1 MLLQPGVAAVRHA
14 VLLTQQVQSLLGF
27 AQTAAYVKKVT
38 GARAIAAQ
46 RSAARN
52 LAYDGNVD
60 EDFVALRGIA
70 AGEKAIEAFRCAP
83 QAAQEFRQPRSCCAF
98 GKRQTQKK
106 ATRSA
111 THGGNI
117 ADRACQGFP
126 AHGVRGM
133 LVAQEMR
140 VFKKPVAGKN
150 CFAAARWL
158 EQSRVIADAER
169 QLTRRSAARTRDFSC
184 TL

>member
-38 GARAIAAQ
+38 GARAIATQ
-46 RSAARN
+46 RLAARN
-52 LAYDGNVD
+52 FAYDGDID

-70 AGEKAIEAFRCAP
+70 AGEKAIEAFGCTP
-83 QAAQEFRQPRSCCAF
+83 QAVQEFRQPRSCCAF

-111 THGGNI
+111 THRGDVAYG
-117 ADRACQGFP
+117 AREAFP
-126 AHGVRGM
+126 AHGVR
-133 LVAQEMR
+133 
-140 VFKKPVAGKN
+140 
-150 CFAAARWL
+150 
-158 EQSRVIADAER
+158 
-169 QLTRRSAARTRDFSC
+169 
-184 TL
+184 